1 MDTPLVYAYIPPD
14 ADGRHM
20 AHRMTH
26 GAIPAGDVM
35 YSRKMRK
42 LWSDH
47 VWWTR
52 QVIVSVFG
60 GLGDVAVAL
69 ARLHKNQVHIGDHF
83 GARYG
88 RNVAMAVKAAL
99 KEHIDIASEI
109 VLLLKGGTATPQTLS
124 DLQTAWDANAM
135 RIAGALAPLNRHWT
149 YDALLGH
156 VREHLLLTSNEAIAR
171 AQGKWADDLVNF
183 DKILTQALAIA
194 DVFSMPR

>member
-14 ADGRHM
+14 ADGRRM
-20 AHRMTH
+20 AHLMTH
-26 GAIPAGDVM
+26 GTIPAGNVL
-35 YSRKMRK
+35 YSRQMRK

-69 ARLHKNQVHIGDHF
+69 DRLHKNQVHIGDHF

-88 RNVAMAVKAAL
+88 RGVANALKAAL
-99 KEHIDIASEI
+99 KEHIDIAAEI
-109 VLLLKGGTATPQTLS
+109 ALVLKGGTATPQTLS
-124 DLQTAWDANAM
+124 DLQVAWDANAM

-149 YDALLGH
+149 YDALLGQF
-156 VREHLLLTSNEAIAR
+156 RQHLMLTSNEAIAR

-183 DKILTQALAIA
+183 DMILTQALAMA
-194 DVFSMPR
+194 DVLSMPR